1 MNMNLTLLGQAISF
15 AIFVWFCMRY
25 VWPPIIAALEARE
38 AEIADG
44 LASAEKGRH
53 ELANAEKHVAD
64 ILSEGKNKAQDF
76 VLQGQKR
83 RDEILEK
90 AKAEAMEEKA
100 KILASATTEAEQERN
115 QMLEVLRKQ
124 VGGLALQGAEQI
136 LMREVDEQSHRD
148 VLDKLSSSL

>member
-1 MNMNLTLLGQAISF
+1 M
-15 AIFVWFCMRY
+15 
-25 VWPPIIAALEARE
+25 
-38 AEIADG
+38 
-44 LASAEKGRH
+44 ASA
-53 ELANAEKHVAD
+53 A
-64 ILSEGKNKAQDF
+64 SEEI
-76 VLQGQKR
+76 
-83 RDEILEK
+83 EILEK

-100 KILASATTEAEQERN
+100 KILASATMETEQERN